1 MIFWE
6 KLFKG
11 VGASYFYLNRYQIF
25 EYNKKTTS
33 IITHTSKTNFFRTI
47 FFKLKTFHTPYSTA
61 VQKPLIFNLYWV
73 DLFRACFSLI
83 FGIYGAFWTVKITLR
98 FFQLKILIK

>member
-1 MIFWE
+1 MIFCE

-11 VGASYFYLNRYQIF
+11 VGASYFYLNRYKIF
-25 EYNKKTTS
+25 EYNKKT
-33 IITHTSKTNFFRTI
+33 HFFRTI

-73 DLFRACFSLI
+73 DLFRACYSLI
-83 FGIYGAFWTVKITLR
+83 FGIYGAF
-98 FFQLKILIK
+98 

>member
-1 MIFWE
+1 MIFCE

-11 VGASYFYLNRYQIF
+11 VGASYFYLNRYKIF
-25 EYNKKTTS
+25 EYNKKTS
-33 IITHTSKTNFFRTI
+33 FFRTI

-73 DLFRACFSLI
+73 DLFRACYSLI
-83 FGIYGAFWTVKITLR
+83 FGIYGAF
-98 FFQLKILIK
+98 